1 MKVKYDDE
9 KSAYLVKLDCCESV
23 TFLNTD
29 DIVEA
34 RQIFVEHMTRLFNDA
49 ICEQLKDSF

>member
-9 KSAYLVKLDCCESV
+9 KSAYLVELDCCESI

-34 RQIFVEHMTRLFNDA
+34 RKIFIEHMTRLFNDA
-49 ICEQLKDSF
+49 ICEQLKDYT